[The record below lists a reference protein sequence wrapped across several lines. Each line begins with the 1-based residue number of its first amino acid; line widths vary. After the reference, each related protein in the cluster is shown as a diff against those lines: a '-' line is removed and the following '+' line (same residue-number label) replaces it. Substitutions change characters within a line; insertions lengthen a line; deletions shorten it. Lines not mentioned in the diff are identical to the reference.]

1 MNQSTHMNVVSMKGA
16 FNSDLTSSKLL
27 SFRSSI
33 YIFHLSTHYI
43 TFIQVSIMADD
54 GWGDDGAVII
64 PVTETEGDGGDEGRR
79 GDSEEGRKIFIGN
92 CGEDV
97 TQDDIQEAAEQH
109 GEITDFYN
117 PGKGFAFL
125 TFSTPEEALACIAA
139 MDGTEVA
146 GQVVRMNIAK
156 PKGNG
161 RRNLVM
167 FTVK

>member
-1 MNQSTHMNVVSMKGA
+1 
-16 FNSDLTSSKLL
+16 
-27 SFRSSI
+27 
-33 YIFHLSTHYI
+33 
-43 TFIQVSIMADD
+43 MADD
-54 GWGDDGAVII
+54 GWGDDGAVIV
-64 PVTETEGDGGDEGRR
+64 PVTETEDGGDEGRR

-161 RRNLVM
+161 SRNLVTYDHK
-167 FTVK
+167 FNVLI

>member
-1 MNQSTHMNVVSMKGA
+1 MKFPNNVASLLTELFNREFDFIKVVKFQRLYLYPST
-16 FNSDLTSSKLL
+16 FNSL
-27 SFRSSI
+27 
-33 YIFHLSTHYI
+33 HH
-43 TFIQVSIMADD
+43 IQVSIMADD

-161 RRNLVM
+161 SRILVS
-167 FTVK
+167 

>member
-1 MNQSTHMNVVSMKGA
+1 
-16 FNSDLTSSKLL
+16 
-27 SFRSSI
+27 
-33 YIFHLSTHYI
+33 
-43 TFIQVSIMADD
+43 MADD
-54 GWGDDGAVII
+54 GWGDDGAVIV
-64 PVTETEGDGGDEGRR
+64 PVTETEDGGDEGRR

-125 TFSTPEEALACIAA
+125 TFSAPEEALACIAA

-156 PKGNG
+156 PKGNESH
-161 RRNLVM
+161 NLVT
-167 FTVK
+167 FTIASSTSLSRRERWGWRRR

>member
-1 MNQSTHMNVVSMKGA
+1 
-16 FNSDLTSSKLL
+16 
-27 SFRSSI
+27 
-33 YIFHLSTHYI
+33 
-43 TFIQVSIMADD
+43 MADD

-64 PVTETEGDGGDEGRR
+64 PVTETEEDGGDEGRR

-146 GQVVRMNIAK
+146 GQVVRMTIAK

-161 RRNLVM
+161 RRNIVM
-167 FTVK
+167 LTVK